1 MTTATGGV
9 PATILERAAALKGRI
24 RTGTPTV
31 GLLMRTPAPQLVEA
45 AATAEPDF
53 LAFDAEHAPFG
64 PDALDHCLLAA
75 HAAQIPALV
84 RIPDDRPATI
94 QMVLDLGAAGIIVP
108 HVHDRDALR
117 DVIAATR
124 LGPGGTRGLS
134 TSHRAAGYGQLDAAA
149 FIAANNRSIAV
160 IAQVED
166 EAGLNRVDELA
177 AEPDLDALF
186 IGRADLACSLG
197 ADSIDAADVEAAT
210 RRILAAGLARSKS
223 TGIFLPVV
231 DELEAM
237 LNLGA
242 SLFLIDTDQGLL
254 ARALR
259 ANTAAFRNALKARIA

>member
-1 MTTATGGV
+1 MS
-9 PATILERAAALKGRI
+9 ILERAAALKARI
-24 RTGTPTV
+24 RSGSPTV
-31 GLLMRTPAPQLVEA
+31 GLLMRTPAPQLVEV
-45 AATAEPDF
+45 AATTGLDF
-53 LAFDAEHAPFG
+53 IAFDGEHAPFG

-75 HAAQIPALV
+75 HATGIPALV

-117 DVIAATR
+117 DVIAATL

-134 TSHRAAGYGQLDAAA
+134 TSHRAAVYGRLDTGT
-149 FIAANNRSIAV
+149 FIAENNRAITV
-160 IAQVED
+160 VAQVED

-177 AEPDLDALF
+177 AEPALDALF

-197 ADSIDAADVEAAT
+197 ADSTDSPDVEAAT
-210 RRILAAGLARSKS
+210 RRILAAGRARSKS
-223 TGIFLPVV
+223 TGIFLPTVE
-231 DELEAM
+231 ELETM
-237 LNLGA
+237 LQLGA

-259 ANTAAFRNALKARIA
+259 ANTAAFRGALKARKS